1 MLMRSTRS
9 STSGW
14 MSMPSPF
21 PNCAASCASRVRSLC
36 PSLLGCRSAAGRP
49 SRPQLKSRKCSCA
62 RPRIGPK
69 AAEVGVAADNVEDTM
84 DELEMLVEALGVKL
98 ERERRAAVL
107 AAFQPIAQEIAKL
120 RSLDLTDV
128 HPAVVFSPLPDNQQ
142 S

>member
-1 MLMRSTRS
+1 
-9 STSGW
+9 
-14 MSMPSPF
+14 
-21 PNCAASCASRVRSLC
+21 
-36 PSLLGCRSAAGRP
+36 
-49 SRPQLKSRKCSCA
+49 
-62 RPRIGPK
+62 
-69 AAEVGVAADNVEDTM
+69 VATDNVEEDTM
-84 DELEMLVEALGVKL
+84 DELEMLVEALGFEL